1 MRRRLI
7 VGNWKM
13 HKTAS
18 EAAVFVRRLV
28 EQGPV
33 VGSSE
38 RVEVVLAPPFTALQ
52 AVAQTAPDGGPFT
65 LAAQNLFW
73 EDQGPF
79 TGEVSAPMLKDLGCR
94 YVILGHSERRQHFG
108 EHDDGINKKVR
119 AALRHG
125 LRPIVCVGESLAD
138 REAGKTANVVTS
150 QLLRGLN
157 GVSKEDIHLIAI
169 AYEPVWAIGTGRAA
183 SAAQAAEA
191 HKTLRAALTTGW
203 GTEAGDRMRVLY
215 GGSVTPGNIGEFLVS
230 PEIDGALVGGACLDP
245 HAFATIIARA
255 QGVSTTESP

>member
-18 EAAVFVRRLV
+18 EGAVFVQRLC
-28 EQGPV
+28 ETLPETGQ
-33 VGSSE
+33 
-38 RVEVVLAPPFTALQ
+38 VEVAVAPPFTALY
-52 AVAQTAPDGGPFT
+52 AVAQALTSSSRLV

-108 EHDDGINKKVR
+108 EQDEGINKKVH

-125 LRPIVCVGESLAD
+125 LQPILCVGETLAE
-138 REAGKTANVVTS
+138 RENERTEFVVTG
-150 QLLRGLN
+150 QLLGGLN
-157 GVSKEDIHLIAI
+157 GVSKDQIQSVTI

-183 SAAQAAEA
+183 SPAQAVAV
-191 HKTLRAALTTGW
+191 HRILRTVLQRW
-203 GTEAGDRMRVLY
+203 GSEAGEQVRILY
-215 GGSVTPGNIGEFLVS
+215 GGSVTPENAGDFLAQRDM
-230 PEIDGALVGGACLDP
+230 DGALVGGACLHLESFARIIT
-245 HAFATIIARA
+245 HA
-255 QGVSTTESP
+255 QP